1 LYNEKRGIFMGIT
14 PMVVKQKEF
23 TTRFRGF
30 DVQEVD
36 SFLEDVAKE
45 LDHLNYSI
53 QGLQE
58 ENHRR
63 NLENQGYRKREN
75 SMKNAMIQSQ
85 KVLDQMKENAKKSS
99 QLIIANAEVE
109 AEKILNRAHKRL
121 SQLHS
126 DIIELKRQRI
136 QLEMQISAVLESHSK
151 MLEMT
156 KEENKAADETD
167 ATLKFIRQA

>member
-1 LYNEKRGIFMGIT
+1 MGIT
-14 PMVVKQKEF
+14 PLVVKQKEF

-36 SFLEDVAKE
+36 YFLEEVSYE
-45 LDHLNYSI
+45 LEILNNTMKSHQDEI
-53 QGLQE
+53 
-58 ENHRR
+58 HR
-63 NLENQGYRKREN
+63 LDIENQGYRKREDA
-75 SMKNAMIQSQ
+75 MKNAMIQSQ
-85 KVLDQMKENAKKSS
+85 KVLDQMKDNAVKSS
-99 QLIIANAEVE
+99 QAIIANAEVQ

-136 QLEMQISAVLESHSK
+136 QLEMQIGAVLDSHSR
-151 MLEMT
+151 LIEMT

-167 ATLKFIRQA
+167 ATLRFMKQA

>member
-1 LYNEKRGIFMGIT
+1 MGIT
-14 PMVVKQKEF
+14 PLVVKQKEF

-36 SFLEDVAKE
+36 YFLEEIAKE
-45 LDHLNYSI
+45 LESLNHTI
-53 QGLQE
+53 QGVHG
-58 ENHRR
+58 ENHRL

-136 QLEMQISAVLESHSK
+136 QLEMQISGVLESHSK
-151 MLEMT
+151 LLEMT

-167 ATLKFIRQA
+167 STLKFIKQA

>member
-1 LYNEKRGIFMGIT
+1 MGVT
-14 PMVVKQKEF
+14 SLVVKQKEF
-23 TTRFRGF
+23 KTRFRGF

-36 SFLEDVAKE
+36 AFLEDVAAQ
-45 LDHLNYSI
+45 LDALDI
-53 QGLQE
+53 RVQGLTE
-58 ENHRR
+58 EKRR
-63 NLENQGYRKREN
+63 LDLENQGYRKREN
-75 SMKNAMIQSQ
+75 AMKNAMIQSQ

-99 QLIIANAEVE
+99 QNIIASAEVE
-109 AEKILNRAHKRL
+109 AEKILSRAHKRL

-151 MLEMT
+151 LLEMT

-167 ATLKFIRQA
+167 ATLRFINRA

>member
-1 LYNEKRGIFMGIT
+1 MGVT
-14 PMVVKQKEF
+14 SLVVRQKEF
-23 TTRFRGF
+23 KTRFRGF

-36 SFLEDVAKE
+36 AFLEDVAAQLE
-45 LDHLNYSI
+45 SLDRTV
-53 QGLQE
+53 QGLAE
-58 ENHRR
+58 EKRR
-63 NLENQGYRKREN
+63 LDQENQGYRKREN
-75 SMKNAMIQSQ
+75 AMKNAMIQSQ

-99 QLIIANAEVE
+99 QNIIANAEIE
-109 AEKILNRAHKRL
+109 AEKILSRAHKRL

-151 MLEMT
+151 LLEMT

-167 ATLKFIRQA
+167 ATLKFINRA

>member
-1 LYNEKRGIFMGIT
+1 MGIT
-14 PMVVKQKEF
+14 PLVVKQKEF

-45 LDHLNYSI
+45 LNSLNQTI
-53 QGLQE
+53 QSANEKNHQLNI
-58 ENHRR
+58 EN
-63 NLENQGYRKREN
+63 EGYRKREN

-85 KVLDQMKENAKKSS
+85 KVLDQMKTHAKKSS
-99 QLIIANAEVE
+99 QVIIANAEVE
-109 AEKILNRAHKRL
+109 AEKILSRAHKRL

-151 MLEMT
+151 LIEMT

-167 ATLKFIRQA
+167 STIKFIKQA

>member
-1 LYNEKRGIFMGIT
+1 MGVT
-14 PMVVKQKEF
+14 SLVVKQKEF
-23 TTRFRGF
+23 KTRFRGF

-36 SFLEDVAKE
+36 AFLEDVAE
-45 LDHLNYSI
+45 QLDSLDRTV
-53 QGLQE
+53 QGLTE
-58 ENHRR
+58 EKRR
-63 NLENQGYRKREN
+63 LDLENQGYRKREN
-75 SMKNAMIQSQ
+75 AMKNAMIQSQ
-85 KVLDQMKENAKKSS
+85 KVLDQMKDNANKSA
-99 QLIIANAEVE
+99 QIIIANAEVE

-151 MLEMT
+151 LLEMT

-167 ATLKFIRQA
+167 STIRFINRA

>member
-1 LYNEKRGIFMGIT
+1 MGVT
-14 PMVVKQKEF
+14 PLVVKQKEF

-36 SFLEDVAKE
+36 YFLEDVARE
-45 LDHLNYSI
+45 LEDLSRSI
-53 QGLQE
+53 QDLEE
-58 ENHRR
+58 ENHRLD
-63 NLENQGYRKREN
+63 LENQGYRKREN

-85 KVLDQMKENAKKSS
+85 KVLDQMKENAKKSA
-99 QLIIANAEVE
+99 QVTIANAEVE

-151 MLEMT
+151 LLEMT

-167 ATLKFIRQA
+167 ATLKFIKQA

>member
-1 LYNEKRGIFMGIT
+1 MGVT
-14 PMVVKQKEF
+14 PLVVRQKEF

-36 SFLEDVAKE
+36 GFLEEIAKE
-45 LDHLNYSI
+45 IESQEQDIEYLKREKHRLD
-53 QGLQE
+53 
-58 ENHRR
+58 
-63 NLENQGYRKREN
+63 LENQGYRKRED

-85 KVLDQMKENAKKSS
+85 KVLDQMKVNAKKTSHI
-99 QLIIANAEVE
+99 IIANAEVE
-109 AEKILNRAHKRL
+109 AEKMLNRSHKRL

-167 ATLKFIRQA
+167 STLKFIKQA

>member
-1 LYNEKRGIFMGIT
+1 MGIT
-14 PMVVKQKEF
+14 PLVVKQKEF

-36 SFLEDVAKE
+36 FFLEDVAQE
-45 LDHLNYSI
+45 LDNLNHSI
-53 QGLQE
+53 ESLHE
-58 ENHRR
+58 ENHRL

-85 KVLDQMKENAKKSS
+85 KVLDQMQDNAKKSS
-99 QLIIANAEVE
+99 QVIVANAEVE

-126 DIIELKRQRI
+126 DILELKRQRI
-136 QLEMQISAVLESHSK
+136 QLEMQIGAVLESHSK
-151 MLEMT
+151 LIEMT

-167 ATLKFIRQA
+167 SALKFIKQA

>member
-1 LYNEKRGIFMGIT
+1 MGVT
-14 PMVVKQKEF
+14 PLVVKQKEF
-23 TTRFRGF
+23 STRFRGF

-36 SFLEDVAKE
+36 AFLEEIARE
-45 LDHLNYSI
+45 LESQDLTVES
-53 QGLQE
+53 LKQE
-58 ENHRR
+58 KHRLE
-63 NLENQGYRKREN
+63 LENQGYRKRED

-85 KVLDQMKENAKKSS
+85 KVLDQMKENAKKSA
-99 QLIIANAEVE
+99 QVVIANAEVE

-126 DIIELKRQRI
+126 DITELKRQRI

-156 KEENKAADETD
+156 KEENKAADESD
-167 ATLKFIRQA
+167 AALKFIKQA

>member
-1 LYNEKRGIFMGIT
+1 MGIT
-14 PMVVKQKEF
+14 PLVVKQKEF

-36 SFLEDVAKE
+36 FFLEEVSKE
-45 LDHLNYSI
+45 LDKLNHAI
-53 QGLQE
+53 QSLHE
-58 ENHRR
+58 ENHRL

-85 KVLDQMKENAKKSS
+85 KVLDQMKENAQKSS
-99 QLIIANAEVE
+99 QLTMANAEVE

-167 ATLKFIRQA
+167 STLKFIKQA

>member
-1 LYNEKRGIFMGIT
+1 MGIT
-14 PMVVKQKEF
+14 PLVVRQKEF

-36 SFLEDVAKE
+36 YFLEDITVE
-45 LDHLNYSI
+45 LNNLNNTI
-53 QGLQE
+53 QSLQE
-58 ENHRR
+58 KNHRL
-63 NLENQGYRKREN
+63 NLENQGYRKRES

-85 KVLDQMKENAKKSS
+85 KVLDQMKDNAKKSS
-99 QLIIANAEVE
+99 QVIIANAEVE
-109 AEKILNRAHKRL
+109 AEKMLNRAHKRL

-167 ATLKFIRQA
+167 STIKFIQRA

>member
-1 LYNEKRGIFMGIT
+1 MGIT
-14 PMVVKQKEF
+14 PLVVKQKEF

-36 SFLEDVAKE
+36 HFLEEVAKE
-45 LDHLNYSI
+45 FENLNSSI
-53 QGLQE
+53 QSIHE
-58 ENHRR
+58 ENRR
-63 NLENQGYRKREN
+63 LKLENQGYRKRES

-99 QLIIANAEVE
+99 QVIIANAEVE

-167 ATLKFIRQA
+167 STLKFIKQA

>member
-1 LYNEKRGIFMGIT
+1 MSVT
-14 PMVVKQKEF
+14 PLVVRQKEF
-23 TTRFRGF
+23 STRFRGF

-36 SFLEDVAKE
+36 VFLEDVAKE
-45 LDHLNYSI
+45 MDALGKTIEQLAEEKHRLD
-53 QGLQE
+53 
-58 ENHRR
+58 
-63 NLENQGYRKREN
+63 LENQGYRKREN

-85 KVLDQMKENAKKSS
+85 KVIDQMKENAKKSS
-99 QLIIANAEVE
+99 QAVIANAEVE
-109 AEKILNRAHKRL
+109 AEKILSRAHNRL

-167 ATLKFIRQA
+167 TTLKFIKHG

>member
-1 LYNEKRGIFMGIT
+1 
-14 PMVVKQKEF
+14 
-23 TTRFRGF
+23 
-30 DVQEVD
+30 
-36 SFLEDVAKE
+36 
-45 LDHLNYSI
+45 
-53 QGLQE
+53 
-58 ENHRR
+58 
-63 NLENQGYRKREN
+63 
-75 SMKNAMIQSQ
+75 MKNAMIQSQ

-109 AEKILNRAHKRL
+109 AEKILNRTHKRL

-156 KEENKAADETD
+156 KEENKVADETD
-167 ATLKFIRQA
+167 STIRFIKQA

>member
-1 LYNEKRGIFMGIT
+1 MGVT
-14 PMVVKQKEF
+14 PLVVKQKEF

-36 SFLEDVAKE
+36 YFLEEVARELEDVSR
-45 LDHLNYSI
+45 SI
-53 QGLQE
+53 QELEE
-58 ENHRR
+58 ENHRLD
-63 NLENQGYRKREN
+63 LENQGYRKREN

-85 KVLDQMKENAKKSS
+85 KVLDQMKENAKKSA
-99 QLIIANAEVE
+99 QVIIANAEVE

-151 MLEMT
+151 LLEMT

-167 ATLKFIRQA
+167 ATLKFIKQA

>member
-1 LYNEKRGIFMGIT
+1 MGVT
-14 PMVVKQKEF
+14 PLVVKQKEF

-36 SFLEDVAKE
+36 YFLEDVGRE
-45 LDHLNYSI
+45 LETLNDKI
-53 QGLQE
+53 QRLQE
-58 ENHRR
+58 DNHR
-63 NLENQGYRKREN
+63 LELVNKGYLTRED

-85 KVLDQMKENAKKSS
+85 KVLDQMKDNAQKSS
-99 QLIIANAEVE
+99 QVIIAHAEVE

-121 SQLHS
+121 SQLHG

-151 MLEMT
+151 LIEMT
-156 KEENKAADETD
+156 KEENKVADETD
-167 ATLKFIRQA
+167 STLKFIKQA

>member
-1 LYNEKRGIFMGIT
+1 MGIT
-14 PMVVKQKEF
+14 PLVVKQKEF

-36 SFLEDVAKE
+36 YFLEDVAHE
-45 LDHLNYSI
+45 LEVLNNTI
-53 QGLQE
+53 QNLQD
-58 ENHRR
+58 ENHRLD
-63 NLENQGYRKREN
+63 LENQGYRKREN

-99 QLIIANAEVE
+99 QVIIANAEVE

-151 MLEMT
+151 LIEMT

-167 ATLKFIRQA
+167 STLKFIKQA

>member
-1 LYNEKRGIFMGIT
+1 MGIT
-14 PMVVKQKEF
+14 PLVVKQKEF

-36 SFLEDVAKE
+36 YFLEDITTE
-45 LDHLNYSI
+45 LDNLNNTI
-53 QGLQE
+53 QSLQE
-58 ENHRR
+58 KNHRL
-63 NLENQGYRKREN
+63 NLENEGYKKREG

-85 KVLDQMKENAKKSS
+85 KVLDQMKDNAKKSS

-109 AEKILNRAHKRL
+109 AQKMLNMAHKRL

-156 KEENKAADETD
+156 KEENKVADETD
-167 ATLKFIRQA
+167 STIKFIKQA

>member
-1 LYNEKRGIFMGIT
+1 MSIT
-14 PMVVKQKEF
+14 PLVVRQKEF
-23 TTRFRGF
+23 STRFRGF

-36 SFLEDVAKE
+36 VFLEEVAKE
-45 LDHLNYSI
+45 MDDLGRTIEQLS
-53 QGLQE
+53 E
-58 ENHRR
+58 EKHRL

-75 SMKNAMIQSQ
+75 SMKDAMIQSQ
-85 KVLDQMKENAKKSS
+85 KVIDQMKENAKKSS
-99 QLIIANAEVE
+99 QALIANAEVE
-109 AEKILNRAHKRL
+109 AEKILSRAHNRL

-167 ATLKFIRQA
+167 ATLKFIKQA

>member
-1 LYNEKRGIFMGIT
+1 MGIT
-14 PMVVKQKEF
+14 SLVVRQKEF
-23 TTRFRGF
+23 TTRLRGF

-36 SFLEDVAKE
+36 IFLEDISKE
-45 LDHLNYSI
+45 LDS
-53 QGLQE
+53 QGQALE
-58 ENHRR
+58 DVKRENHRLY
-63 NLENQGYRKREN
+63 LENQGYLKRED
-75 SMKNAMIQSQ
+75 SMKTAMIQSQ
-85 KVLDQMKENAKKSS
+85 KVLDQMKDNAKKEA
-99 QLIIANAEVE
+99 QLTIANAGVE
-109 AEKILNRAHKRL
+109 AEKILNYAHKRL

-167 ATLKFIRQA
+167 STLKFIKQA